1 MDINAKAYSERAKK
15 RAFNFGQ
22 VNMRQR
28 TLFYMGFCILLLLT
42 ILISGNFITEG
53 ALKVSFIDKNLQP
66 SFNHIYGTDWF
77 GRDMFLRTLKG
88 LSLSIII
95 GALSTIGSGMIAL
108 IIGTAAA
115 IGGKRVDSIINW
127 SIDVVMGVPMLIFL
141 ILISF
146 IFGKGPQGII
156 IGMILTHWTYL
167 ARVIRAEVLQLKSS
181 QYVITSRSLG
191 KSNGY
196 IVLHHIL
203 PHVYP
208 QFLVGLILMFP
219 HTILHEA
226 SLTFL
231 GFGLSP
237 HQPGIGVILS
247 ESLNYLSTGQ
257 WWIALMPGLS
267 LLVIVRLFDLLGE
280 SVQAL
285 NNPYKA
291 HE

>member
-1 MDINAKAYSERAKK
+1 MDSHTSALSHTRGK
-15 RAFNFGQ
+15 RALSFGFA
-22 VNMRQR
+22 NRRQK
-28 TLFYMGFCILLLLT
+28 TLFYIAFSSLLLLT
-42 ILISGNFITEG
+42 IMIVGNLITESS
-53 ALKVSFIDKNLQP
+53 LKVSFIDKNLRP
-66 SFNHIYGTDWF
+66 SFSHIYGTDWF

-88 LSLSIII
+88 LSLSIVI
-95 GALSTIGSGMIAL
+95 GALSTIGSGIIAIL
-108 IIGTAAA
+108 MGALAA
-115 IGGKRVDSIINW
+115 IGGRKIDAVINW
-127 SIDVVMGVPMLIFL
+127 IIDVVMGVPMLIFL

-146 IFGKGPQGII
+146 ILGKGPQGII
-156 IGMILTHWTYL
+156 VGMILTHWTYL
-167 ARVIRAEVLQLKSS
+167 ARVVRAEVLQLKDS
-181 QYVITSRSLG
+181 QYVLASRSLG
-191 KSNGY
+191 KSNSY
-196 IVLHHIL
+196 IVMHHIL

-267 LLVIVRLFDLLGE
+267 LLIIVRLFDLLGE
-280 SVQAL
+280 NVQAL

>member
-1 MDINAKAYSERAKK
+1 MDSNTKVYSERAPE
-15 RAFNFGQ
+15 RAFKFVQ
-22 VNMRQR
+22 LNMRQK
-28 TLFYMGFCILLLLT
+28 TLFYIGFCILLLLS
-42 ILISGNFITEG
+42 ILISGNIITEG
-53 ALKVSFIDKNLQP
+53 ALRVSFIDKNLQP

-95 GALSTIGSGMIAL
+95 GALSTIGSGLIA
-108 IIGTAAA
+108 IIMGTVAAM
-115 IGGKRVDSIINW
+115 GGKRVDSIINW
-127 SIDVVMGVPMLIFL
+127 LIDVVMGVPMLIFL

-146 IFGKGPQGII
+146 IFRKGPQGII

-181 QYVITSRSLG
+181 QYVIASRSLG
-191 KSNGY
+191 KSKGY
-196 IVLHHIL
+196 IILHHIL

-267 LLVIVRLFDLLGE
+267 LLVIVRSFDLLGE

-285 NNPYKA
+285 YNPYKA

>member
-1 MDINAKAYSERAKK
+1 M
-15 RAFNFGQ
+15 
-22 VNMRQR
+22 
-28 TLFYMGFCILLLLT
+28 T
-42 ILISGNFITEG
+42 ILVSGNLVTEG
-53 ALKVSFIDKNLQP
+53 ALRVNFIQKNLQP

-95 GALSTIGSGMIAL
+95 GALSTIGSGMIAIL
-108 IIGTAAA
+108 MGTAAA

-127 SIDVVMGVPMLIFL
+127 LIDVVMGVPMLIFL

-181 QYVITSRSLG
+181 QYVIASRSLG
-191 KSNGY
+191 KGKGY
-196 IVLHHIL
+196 IVRHHLL

-257 WWIALMPGLS
+257 WWFALMPGLS
-267 LLVIVRLFDLLGE
+267 LLIIVRLFDLLGE

-285 NNPYKA
+285 YNPFKA

>member
-1 MDINAKAYSERAKK
+1 MDSNTKVYSERAPE
-15 RAFNFGQ
+15 RAFKFVQ
-22 VNMRQR
+22 LNMRQK
-28 TLFYMGFCILLLLT
+28 TLFYIGFCILLLLS
-42 ILISGNFITEG
+42 ILISGNIITEG
-53 ALKVSFIDKNLQP
+53 ALRVSFIDKNLQP

-95 GALSTIGSGMIAL
+95 GALSTIGSGLIA
-108 IIGTAAA
+108 IIMGTVAAM
-115 IGGKRVDSIINW
+115 GGKRVDSIINW
-127 SIDVVMGVPMLIFL
+127 LIDVVMGVPMLIFL

-191 KSNGY
+191 KSKGY
-196 IVLHHIL
+196 IILHHIL

-267 LLVIVRLFDLLGE
+267 LLVIVRSFDLLGE

-285 NNPYKA
+285 YNPYKA

>member
-1 MDINAKAYSERAKK
+1 MNRRYK
-15 RAFNFGQ
+15 
-22 VNMRQR
+22 
-28 TLFYMGFCILLLLT
+28 TLLYMAVSIVLLLM
-42 ILISGNFITEG
+42 ILISGNLVSEAT
-53 ALKVSFIDKNLQP
+53 LKVSFIDKNLQP
-66 SFNHIYGTDWF
+66 SFQHLYGTDWF

-88 LSLSIII
+88 LSLSLII

-108 IIGTAAA
+108 FMGTLAAT
-115 IGGKRVDSIINW
+115 GGKRIDSCINW
-127 SIDVVMGVPMLIFL
+127 LIDVVMGVPMLILL

-146 IFGKGPQGII
+146 IVGKGPQGII
-156 IGMILTHWTYL
+156 VGMILTHWTYL
-167 ARVIRAEVLQLKSS
+167 ARVIRAEVLQIKSS
-181 QYVITSRSLG
+181 QYVAVSRSLG
-191 KSNGY
+191 KGKGH

-267 LLVIVRLFDLLGE
+267 LLIIVKLFDQLGE
-280 SVQAL
+280 NMQAL
-285 NNPYKA
+285 YHPAKA

>member
-1 MDINAKAYSERAKK
+1 MCINSDIHTRQTKK
-15 RAFNFGQ
+15 GFFNFIQ
-22 VNMRQR
+22 MNMRQK
-28 TLFYMGFCILLLLT
+28 TLFYICFSTLLLLSV
-42 ILISGNFITEG
+42 LITGNLVTEE
-53 ALKVSFIDKNLQP
+53 ALRVNFVDKNFQP
-66 SFNHIYGTDWF
+66 SIDHIYGTDWF

-95 GALSTIGSGMIAL
+95 GALSTLGSGVIAL
-108 IIGTAAA
+108 LLGTAAA
-115 IGGKRVDSIINW
+115 IGGKRIDSCINW
-127 SIDVVMGVPMLIFL
+127 LIDVIMGVPMLIFL

-167 ARVIRAEVLQLKSS
+167 ARVIRAEVLQLKSN
-181 QYVITSRSLG
+181 QYVVASRSLG
-191 KSNGY
+191 KSDGY
-196 IVLHHIL
+196 IVLHHVL

-237 HQPGIGVILS
+237 HEPGIGVILS

-267 LLVIVRLFDLLGE
+267 LLIIVRLFDLLGE
-280 SVQAL
+280 NVQAL
-285 NNPYKA
+285 YNPYKA

>member
-1 MDINAKAYSERAKK
+1 MEINTKFYSERAKRK
-15 RAFNFGQ
+15 VFNIGFE
-22 VNMRQR
+22 NMRQK
-28 TLFYMGFCILLLLT
+28 TLFYIGFCTVLLLT

-53 ALKVSFIDKNLQP
+53 ALRVNFVDKNLQP

-95 GALSTIGSGMIAL
+95 GALSTIGSGIIAL
-108 IIGTAAA
+108 FMGTVAA
-115 IGGKRVDSIINW
+115 IGGKRVDSCINW
-127 SIDVVMGVPMLIFL
+127 LIDVVMGVPMLIFL

-167 ARVIRAEVLQLKSS
+167 ARVVRAEVLQLKSS
-181 QYVITSRSLG
+181 QYVIASRSLG
-191 KSNGY
+191 KSKGY
-196 IVLHHIL
+196 IVLHHML

-267 LLVIVRLFDLLGE
+267 LLVIVRLFDILGE
-280 SVQAL
+280 NVQAL
-285 NNPYKA
+285 YNPYKA

>member
-1 MDINAKAYSERAKK
+1 MDIKTHVYSDKANSSFGK
-15 RAFNFGQ
+15 RFF
-22 VNMRQR
+22 NMRQQ
-28 TLFYMGFCILLLLT
+28 TMLYIALCVLLLSI
-42 ILISGNFITEG
+42 ILIAGNLITEE
-53 ALKVSFIDKNLQP
+53 ALRVSFTEKNLQP
-66 SFNHIYGTDWF
+66 SLSHIYGTDWF
-77 GRDMFLRTLKG
+77 GRDMFLRTVKG

-95 GALSTIGSGMIAL
+95 GVAATVASGMFAL
-108 IIGTAAA
+108 ILGIAAA
-115 IGGKRVDSIINW
+115 IGGKKLDAFINW
-127 SIDVVMGVPMLIFL
+127 LIDVVMGMPHLIFL

-146 IFGKGPQGII
+146 VFGKGPQGII
-156 IGMILTHWTYL
+156 IGIVLTHWTYI

-181 QYVITSRSLG
+181 QYVRASKSFG
-191 KSNGY
+191 KSNWY
-196 IVLHHIL
+196 IARHHIL
-203 PHVYP
+203 PHVLP

-219 HTILHEA
+219 HAILHEA

-267 LLVIVRLFDLLGE
+267 LLVIVILFDLLGE
-280 SVQAL
+280 KVEAL
-285 NNPYKA
+285 INPYKA

>member
-1 MDINAKAYSERAKK
+1 
-15 RAFNFGQ
+15 
-22 VNMRQR
+22 MRQQ
-28 TLFYMGFCILLLLT
+28 TMLYIALCVLLLSI
-42 ILISGNFITEG
+42 ILIAGNLITEE
-53 ALKVSFIDKNLQP
+53 ALRVSFTEKNLQP
-66 SFNHIYGTDWF
+66 SLSHIYGTDWF
-77 GRDMFLRTLKG
+77 GRDMFLRTVKG

-95 GALSTIGSGMIAL
+95 GVAATVASGMFAL
-108 IIGTAAA
+108 ILGIAAA
-115 IGGKRVDSIINW
+115 IGGKKLDAFINW
-127 SIDVVMGVPMLIFL
+127 LIDVVMGMPHLIFL

-146 IFGKGPQGII
+146 VFGKGPQGII
-156 IGMILTHWTYL
+156 IGIVLTHWTYI

-181 QYVITSRSLG
+181 QYVRASKSFG
-191 KSNGY
+191 KSNWY
-196 IVLHHIL
+196 IARHHIL
-203 PHVYP
+203 PHVLP

-219 HTILHEA
+219 HAILHEA

-267 LLVIVRLFDLLGE
+267 LLVIVILFDLLGE
-280 SVQAL
+280 KVEAL
-285 NNPYKA
+285 INPYKA

>member
-1 MDINAKAYSERAKK
+1 MLQK
-15 RAFNFGQ
+15 
-22 VNMRQR
+22 
-28 TLFYMGFCILLLLT
+28 TLFYIGFCTVLLLT

-53 ALKVSFIDKNLQP
+53 ALRVNFVDKNLQP

-95 GALSTIGSGMIAL
+95 GALSTIGSGIIAL
-108 IIGTAAA
+108 FMGTVAA
-115 IGGKRVDSIINW
+115 IGGKRVDSCINW
-127 SIDVVMGVPMLIFL
+127 LIDVVMGVPMLIFL

-167 ARVIRAEVLQLKSS
+167 ARVVRAEVLQLKSS
-181 QYVITSRSLG
+181 QYVIASRSLG
-191 KSNGY
+191 KSKGY
-196 IVLHHIL
+196 IVLHHML

-267 LLVIVRLFDLLGE
+267 LLVIVRLFDILGE
-280 SVQAL
+280 NVQSL
-285 NNPYKA
+285 YNPYKA

>member
-1 MDINAKAYSERAKK
+1 MYINSDIHTRQTKK
-15 RAFNFGQ
+15 GFFNFIQ
-22 VNMRQR
+22 MNMRQK
-28 TLFYMGFCILLLLT
+28 TLFYICFSTLLLLSV
-42 ILISGNFITEG
+42 LITGNLVTEG
-53 ALKVSFIDKNLQP
+53 DLRVNFVDKNFQP
-66 SFNHIYGTDWF
+66 SIDHIYGTDWF

-95 GALSTIGSGMIAL
+95 GALSTLGSGIIAL
-108 IIGTAAA
+108 LLGTAAA
-115 IGGKRVDSIINW
+115 IGGKRIDSCINW
-127 SIDVVMGVPMLIFL
+127 LIDVIMGVPMLIFL

-167 ARVIRAEVLQLKSS
+167 ARVIRAEVLQLKSN
-181 QYVITSRSLG
+181 QYVIASRSLG

-237 HQPGIGVILS
+237 HEPGIGVILS

-267 LLVIVRLFDLLGE
+267 LLIIVRLFDILGE
-280 SVQAL
+280 NVQAL
-285 NNPYKA
+285 YNPYKA

>member
-1 MDINAKAYSERAKK
+1 MDSQAKVYTERVTK
-15 RAFNFGQ
+15 RALHFSIANR
-22 VNMRQR
+22 RQR
-28 TLFYMGFCILLLLT
+28 TLFYIGFAILLLMT
-42 ILISGNFITEG
+42 ILVSGNLVTEG
-53 ALKVSFIDKNLQP
+53 ALRVNFIQKNLQP

-95 GALSTIGSGMIAL
+95 GALSTIGSGMIAIL
-108 IIGTAAA
+108 MGTAAA

-127 SIDVVMGVPMLIFL
+127 LIDVVMGVPMLIFL

-181 QYVITSRSLG
+181 QYVIASRSLG
-191 KSNGY
+191 KGKGY
-196 IVLHHIL
+196 IVRHHLL

-257 WWIALMPGLS
+257 WWFALMPGLS
-267 LLVIVRLFDLLGE
+267 LLIIVRLFDLLGE

-285 NNPYKA
+285 YNPFKA

>member
-1 MDINAKAYSERAKK
+1 MDSNTKVYSERAPE
-15 RAFNFGQ
+15 RAFKFGQ
-22 VNMRQR
+22 LNMRQK
-28 TLFYMGFCILLLLT
+28 TLFYIGFCILLLLS
-42 ILISGNFITEG
+42 ILISGNSITEG
-53 ALKVSFIDKNLQP
+53 ALRVSFIDKNLQP

-95 GALSTIGSGMIAL
+95 GALSTIGSGLIA
-108 IIGTAAA
+108 IILGTVAAM
-115 IGGKRVDSIINW
+115 GGKRVDSIINW
-127 SIDVVMGVPMLIFL
+127 LIDVVMGVPMLIFL

-181 QYVITSRSLG
+181 QYVIASRSLG
-191 KSNGY
+191 KSKGY
-196 IVLHHIL
+196 IILHHIL

-267 LLVIVRLFDLLGE
+267 LLIIVRLFDLLGE

-285 NNPYKA
+285 YNPYKA

>member
-1 MDINAKAYSERAKK
+1 MDINTKVYSERASK

-22 VNMRQR
+22 MNMRKK
-28 TLFYMGFCILLLLT
+28 TLFYISFCIILLFF
-42 ILISGNFITEG
+42 ILISGNIITEG
-53 ALKVSFIDKNLQP
+53 ALRVSFSDKNLQP

-95 GALSTIGSGMIAL
+95 GALSTIGSGLIA
-108 IIGTAAA
+108 IIMGTVAAM
-115 IGGKRVDSIINW
+115 GGKRVDSIINW
-127 SIDVVMGVPMLIFL
+127 LIDVVMGVPMLIFL

-167 ARVIRAEVLQLKSS
+167 ARVIRAEVMQLKSS
-181 QYVITSRSLG
+181 QYVIASRSLG
-191 KSNGY
+191 KSKGY
-196 IVLHHIL
+196 IILHHIL

-208 QFLVGLILMFP
+208 QFLVGLILMLP

-285 NNPYKA
+285 YNPYKA